1 MIYSIILTSILHSF
15 NLAEIIREL
24 TKMSDESVTKL
35 KEFSAYVMKI
45 FPLSRLR
52 NEKEKFITKN

>member
-24 TKMSDESVTKL
+24 TKKSDESVTKL

-45 FPLSRLR
+45 FPLS
-52 NEKEKFITKN
+52 ITKN